1 MVSEVA
7 MGLRRVSAVWA
18 SALALGFVLV
28 VTPGVAAQSDA
39 TAQTFDLQVE
49 GLTERG
55 PFL

>member
-1 MVSEVA
+1 
-7 MGLRRVSAVWA
+7 MGLRCVSAAWA

-39 TAQTFDLQVE
+39 KAQTFDLQVE